1 MKMQKQLVLDYRR
14 YAPEKLSDLGKIIH
28 PLRASIFLIG
38 KIKIT
43 IVLILRKMIKFKHE
57 NA

>member
-1 MKMQKQLVLDYRR
+1 MQKQLVLDYRR
-14 YAPEKLSDLGKIIH
+14 YTPEKLSDLGKIIH